1 MPGILSNSVLVCF
14 LNFPKLVLEFIR
26 FSRLL
31 ATASFQKHQ
40 WLIDVDLK
48 SFSLKRTFCREN
60 VLQSGFQLKRETKKR
75 NLLLPDCEVSH
86 ESWISLAL
94 WQERHLS
101 WSISALIKRQPVCK
115 RPSLP
120 HTRIEPN
127 ITRLHRLFQISCTIC
142 LRFGASDHI
151 GSW

>member
-1 MPGILSNSVLVCF
+1 MLGISSNSVLVPF
-14 LNFPKLVLEFIR
+14 LSFPKPVLEFIR

-31 ATASFQKHQ
+31 ATAVFRSIND
-40 WLIDVDLK
+40 WLTWIWQVFLSK
-48 SFSLKRTFCREN
+48 GHFVEKMCYKVVSSWNEKP
-60 VLQSGFQLKRETKKR
+60 KRETC
-75 NLLLPDCEVSH
+75 LPDCEVSH

>member
-1 MPGILSNSVLVCF
+1 MLEISSNSVLVPF
-14 LNFPKLVLEFIR
+14 LSFPKPVLEFIR

-31 ATASFQKHQ
+31 ATAVFRSIND
-40 WLIDVDLK
+40 WLTWIWQVFLWK
-48 SFSLKRTFCREN
+48 GHFVEKMCCKVVSSWNE
-60 VLQSGFQLKRETKKR
+60 QPKRETCS
-75 NLLLPDCEVSH
+75 PDCEVSH
-86 ESWISLAL
+86 EGWISLAL

-115 RPSLP
+115 SPSLP